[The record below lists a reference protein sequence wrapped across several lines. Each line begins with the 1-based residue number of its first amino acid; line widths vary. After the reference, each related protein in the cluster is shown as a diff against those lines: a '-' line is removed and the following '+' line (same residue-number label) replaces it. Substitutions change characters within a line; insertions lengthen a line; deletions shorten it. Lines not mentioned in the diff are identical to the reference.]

1 MKKQILLLCMM
12 FISASIFAQMT
23 SKNGHTILPEEGD
36 WAIQMNAVP
45 LVNMA
50 LNAMDIMNDNGN
62 NAAHPGYVS
71 GFGQVIVGKY
81 FHDANHATR
90 VKISI
95 ETISASTKIFG
106 NDPTTTEDWEDD
118 VHTATSR
125 SSAWDV
131 KLGYGKEYR
140 RGHNRL
146 QGFYGYEGMLGLN
159 SGHLEGDDDERTG
172 SNQSMSYEFETT
184 AWETEDHYMM
194 SSNTGL
200 GMSLEARAFVG
211 VEYFAAPKISIG
223 AEFGWG
229 LKMNV
234 QGRGSMTH
242 EHVEQDDNG
251 NWSATT
257 EETLGTEN
265 VGSDFGFDV
274 DNMNAALTATF
285 HF

>member
-62 NAAHPGYVS
+62 NAAHPDYVT
-71 GFGQVIVGKY
+71 GFSNVIVGKY

-90 VKISI
+90 LKISI
-95 ETISASTKIFG
+95 ETVSMSDKNFG
-106 NDPTTTEDWEDD
+106 DDPTTDDYESD
-118 VHTATSR
+118 VHTSTSK
-125 SSAWDV
+125 SSAWNIA
-131 KLGYGKEYR
+131 LGYGKEYR

-146 QGFYGYEGMLGLN
+146 QGFYGYEGMLGLH
-159 SGHLEGDDDERTG
+159 SGELTEEDGERFG

-184 AWETEDHYMM
+184 AWEMEDHYMM

-200 GMSLEARAFVG
+200 GVSLEARAFVG

-234 QGRGSMTH
+234 QGRGSMTE
-242 EHVEQDDNG
+242 EHVEMDDNG

-257 EETLGTEN
+257 EESLGN
-265 VGSDFGFDV
+265 SSGSDFGFDV

>member
-1 MKKQILLLCMM
+1 MKKQILMLCMI
-12 FISASIFAQMT
+12 FISASTFAQMT
-23 SKNGHTILPEEGD
+23 TKNGHTILPEEGD

-71 GFGQVIVGKY
+71 GFSNVIVGKY

-95 ETISASTKIFG
+95 ETSTLSDKNFG
-106 NDPTTTEDWEDD
+106 DDPTTTDSFEDD
-118 VHTATSR
+118 VHLSTDKYSYW
-125 SSAWDV
+125 SV
-131 KLGYGKEYR
+131 MVGYGKEYR

-146 QGFYGYEGMLGLN
+146 QGFYGYEGLLGLS
-159 SGHLEGDDDERTG
+159 SGEFDE
-172 SNQSMSYEFETT
+172 EFEEGTNT
-184 AWETEDHYMM
+184 STNYQFDTSEWGVGSYDI
-194 SSNTGL
+194 SSNDGL
-200 GMSLEARAFVG
+200 GIALQARAFVG

-229 LKMNV
+229 FGLAMM
-234 QGRGSMTH
+234 GRGSMTH
-242 EHVEQDDNG
+242 EEVEMNDEG
-251 NWSATT
+251 NLTT
-257 EETLGTEN
+257 TTIDMSGDYAGTE
-265 VGSDFGFDV
+265 FGFDV